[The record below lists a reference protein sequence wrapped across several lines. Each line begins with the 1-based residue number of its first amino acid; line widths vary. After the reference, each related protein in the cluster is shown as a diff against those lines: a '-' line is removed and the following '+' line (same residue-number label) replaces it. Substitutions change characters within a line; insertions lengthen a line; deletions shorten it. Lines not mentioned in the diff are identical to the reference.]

1 MKMETT
7 YLREIKES
15 LEKRNF
21 VEKFIVAFGILNFCP
36 KSLRK
41 RYQDAIEFAH
51 INITPE
57 QVFSTALLI
66 PLLLIVVGFPLMLY
80 LKLSTFSY
88 IILLI
93 LAGSSFYYFYNY
105 PLLKA
110 KSFRMEATSEMM
122 LAVIYIGVSMK
133 TMPNLEKAIHFAATN
148 LTGALG
154 VDLKGIL
161 WDVYSGKYSSF
172 DDALDEF
179 LGKWKYENEE
189 FVEAI
194 TIIKNAFSQA
204 PGTVSKAVDEAVEL
218 MLSESKRKMEK
229 SVMEMKT
236 PLVVLNA
243 FGILLPVLGMMFLP
257 LTAAF
262 IPEIFDLSMVVFI
275 YNIMLPF
282 FVFWFISEFLQK
294 RPYTFHQPEFPKER
308 FFKYDLI
315 GLVVLISTLLISF
328 FVGLFPIIIGREEK
342 LLHSIFFV
350 CGIGMSIA
358 AYSFTISFFK
368 LDFRNKVVNMER
380 ELGEF
385 LFILGITLSK
395 GMPIEDAL
403 EKSKKRVKVFAIRE
417 MVERITYN
425 IKIFGMTFK
434 NAVFDKSYG
443 VVAIFPSKIIKA
455 MMKAVVEVSQK
466 GTFYLSQALV
476 GISRY
481 LRGMKRIEDFVTEQL
496 SDIAMNMRLQAWLLV
511 PLTCAIVVALMAIMA
526 EMLLSI
532 QGLYEN
538 LISTVS
544 QMGTVGSIGEG
555 ALQSI
560 FNFQKVVDPWIFQLI
575 LGIYM
580 IEVVF
585 ILAYFDSKIEYGGEK
600 VMRDF
605 NVAKMLT
612 IASLVYTALSL
623 TTYFS
628 LSSIARMIV

>member
-1 MKMETT
+1 METT
-7 YLREIKES
+7 YLQEIKES

-21 VEKFIVAFGILNFCP
+21 VEKFIVAFGIVDFCP

-51 INITPE
+51 INITPG
-57 QVFSTALLI
+57 QVFSTALLVTFI
-66 PLLLIVVGFPLMLY
+66 LIAVGFPLISY
-80 LKLSTFSY
+80 FKLSNFSY
-88 IILLI
+88 LILLI

-110 KSFRMEATSEMM
+110 KSFKMEATSEMM
-122 LAVIYIGVSMK
+122 LAVIYISVSMK
-133 TMPNLEKAIHFAATN
+133 TIPNLEKAIHFAATN

-161 WDVYSGKYSSF
+161 WDVYSGKYSSL
-172 DDALDEF
+172 DNALDKF
-179 LGKWKYENEE
+179 LEKWKYENEE

-204 PGTVSKAVDEAVEL
+204 PGMISKAVDEAVEL

-229 SVMEMKT
+229 SVMEMKS

-257 LTAAF
+257 LISAF
-262 IPEIFDLSMVVFI
+262 IPEIFDLSMVVFL

-282 FVFWFISEFLQK
+282 FVFWFISEFFQK

-308 FFKYDLI
+308 FLKYNLI
-315 GLVVLISTLLISF
+315 GTLVLILIF
-328 FVGLFPIIIGREEK
+328 FVSFSIGLFPIIFGKEEK
-342 LLHSIFFV
+342 LLRSIFFTF
-350 CGIGMSIA
+350 GIGMGIA
-358 AYSFTISFFK
+358 AYSFTVSFFK

-403 EKSKKRVKVFAIRE
+403 EKSKKRIKVFAIRE

-425 IKIFGMTFK
+425 IKTFGMTFRS
-434 NAVFDKSYG
+434 AVFHKSHG
-443 VVAIFPSKIIKA
+443 VIAIFPSKIIKA
-455 MMKAVVEVSQK
+455 MLKAVVEVSQK
-466 GTFYLSQALV
+466 GTFYLSQALI

-481 LRGMKRIEDFVTEQL
+481 LKGMKNVEDFVIEEL
-496 SDIAMNMRLQAWLLV
+496 SDIAMNMKLQAWLLV

-526 EMLLSI
+526 EMLASI
-532 QGLYEN
+532 QGLYET

-544 QMGTVGSIGEG
+544 QMGTIGTVGEG

-560 FNFQKVVDPWIFQLI
+560 FNFQRIVSPWVFQLI
-575 LGIYM
+575 LGTYM

-585 ILAYFDSKIEYGGEK
+585 ILTYFNSKIEYGEEK

-605 NVAKMLT
+605 NLAKMLT
-612 IASLVYTALSL
+612 MASLVYTVLSL
-623 TTYFS
+623 ITYFS